1 MRSRLP
7 SGSVAGMA
15 EKWFLKVD
23 GIDGASTAS
32 GHKGEID
39 ILSWSWGLARSGGGT
54 SGSGA
59 GSAKASFED
68 FHFVARIDKASP
80 ALFVACATGQH
91 IKTAQLHGTR
101 VAKGKANEFL
111 AYKLSD
117 VSVTEME
124 QGDADTGAPIA
135 QFALDYKKIEMTFTP
150 QLSSGKLGS
159 AVQAGFDVAAHKQL

>member
-1 MRSRLP
+1 LQSRVP

-32 GHKGEID
+32 GHQGEID
-39 ILSWSWGLARSGGGT
+39 ILSWSWGVVRSGGGA
-54 SGSGA
+54 SGTGA
-59 GSAKASFED
+59 GTAKARFED

-91 IKTAQLHGTR
+91 IKGAELQGTR
-101 VAKGKANEFL
+101 GGKGKANTFL
-111 AYKLSD
+111 TYKLSD

-135 QFALDYKKIEMTFTP
+135 QFSFDYKKIEMTFTP
-150 QLSSGKLGS
+150 QLSSGKLGT
-159 AVQAGFDVAAHKQL
+159 AVHAGFDTAAHKQL